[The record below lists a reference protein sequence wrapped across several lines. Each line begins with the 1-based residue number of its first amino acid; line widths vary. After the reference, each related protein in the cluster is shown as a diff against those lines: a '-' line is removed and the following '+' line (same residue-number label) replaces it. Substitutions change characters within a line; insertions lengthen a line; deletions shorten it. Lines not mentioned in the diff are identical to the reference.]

1 MWVAKYYVRF
11 GNIDYYNMSNIG
23 KQPIPIPEGV
33 EVQKKNTDIIVKGK
47 LGELSASFNFDVQ
60 IAINEKDIVITR
72 KSDEKVQRELHGLTR
87 VLIANM
93 VEGVSNGFQKE
104 LQLVGV
110 GYSADASKGNY
121 LILNVGYSHQI
132 YYEKPEGITIETPNA
147 NTIIIKGINKQ
158 EVGQV
163 AANIR
168 ELRKPEPY
176 KGKGIKYANEYIRK
190 KVGKSI
196 GIVEG

>member
-1 MWVAKYYVRF
+1 
-11 GNIDYYNMSNIG
+11 MSNIG
-23 KQPIPIPEGV
+23 KQPILIPEGV
-33 EVQKKNTDIIVKGK
+33 EVQRENTHIIVKGK
-47 LGELSASFNFDVQ
+47 LGELTETFYSDIQIEINKKDV
-60 IAINEKDIVITR
+60 VVTR
-72 KSDEKVQRELHGLTR
+72 KSDEKIQRELHGLTR

-121 LILNVGYSHQI
+121 LVLSVGYSHKI
-132 YYEKPEGITIETPNA
+132 YYEKPEGITIETPDA
-147 NTIIIKGINKQ
+147 NTVVIKGINKQ

-168 ELRKPEPY
+168 GLRKPEPY
-176 KGKGIKYANEYIRK
+176 KGKGIKYIDEYIRK
-190 KVGKSI
+190 KAGKSI
-196 GIVEG
+196 GVVEG

>member
-1 MWVAKYYVRF
+1 
-11 GNIDYYNMSNIG
+11 MSNIG

-33 EVQKKNTDIIVKGK
+33 ELMQNETEITVEGK
-47 LGELSASFNFDVQ
+47 LGQLKQVFHPAANIS
-60 IAINEKDIVITR
+60 INNDEVLVTR
-72 KSDEKVQRELHGLTR
+72 SSDERQQRELHGLTR

-93 VEGVSNGFQKE
+93 IEGVSSGFQKE
-104 LQLVGV
+104 LNLVGV
-110 GYSADASKGNY
+110 GFSADASKGDF
-121 LILNVGYSHQI
+121 LILNIGFSHAI
-132 YYEKPEGITIETPNA
+132 YFEKPDGITFETPNA

-176 KGKGIKYANEYIRK
+176 KGKGIKYADEYIRR

-196 GIVEG
+196 GLVDSA